1 MFSDSLINVYQLW
14 GKELF
19 IFNFAYLRG
28 ECNNSFLQHQAKT
41 KVWISKLILLLI
53 TFLVIQ
59 WNPTPLLIFTV
70 LDYNRTHNF
79 LSRTGGTIV
88 KLLYSCNIEPDLYM
102 TDQISIGK
110 IYNVHELEF
119 CFNVLVYLVIYML
132 QIFNHFW
139 QFVGVIA

>member
-1 MFSDSLINVYQLW
+1 MFSDLLINVYQLW
-14 GKELF
+14 GKELLSSTLHTF
-19 IFNFAYLRG
+19 EVNVTIHFSNIRP
-28 ECNNSFLQHQAKT
+28 
-41 KVWISKLILLLI
+41 KLKFEFQNWYDCLLL
-53 TFLVIQ
+53 LVIQ
-59 WNPTPLLIFTV
+59 WNPTSLLIFTV